1 MKRIFVAGPMSDLPA
16 MNYPAFHA
24 ASARLRAMGYHVENP
39 AENPK
44 PPCGTWAGYMR
55 LSIPQL
61 LTCDF
66 VATLPGWVKSRGAT
80 IEVGIAYALAMPVID
95 AAAVEVGPLPVER
108 AA

>member
-1 MKRIFVAGPMSDLPA
+1 MKRIFVAGPMSNLPA

-24 ASARLRAMGYHVENP
+24 AAARLRAMGYHVENP
-39 AENPK
+39 ADNVA

-66 VATLPGWVKSRGAT
+66 VATLPGWVKSRGAS
-80 IEVGIAYALAMPVID
+80 IEVGIAHALAMPVID
-95 AAAVEVGPLPVER
+95 AAAVQVGPLQLETQ
-108 AA
+108 A